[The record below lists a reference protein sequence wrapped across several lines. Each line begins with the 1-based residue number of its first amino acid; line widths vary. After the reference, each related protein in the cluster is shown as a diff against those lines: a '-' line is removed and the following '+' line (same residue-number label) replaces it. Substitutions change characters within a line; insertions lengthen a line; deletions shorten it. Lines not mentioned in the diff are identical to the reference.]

1 MLQAVLWR
9 RQPTDLNSLSV
20 LYCFRA
26 LAALDEQSSRTRA
39 ALITCSCSSALQ
51 AVCCSA
57 RSAHRSGAL
66 AGLQLVQAIG

>member
-51 AVCCSA
+51 AVC
-57 RSAHRSGAL
+57 AL
-66 AGLQLVQAIG
+66 HALLADQALWQAYN